1 MALDPGAALMNA
13 LHANDTVRVTE
24 LLDLHPQLK
33 RRLNEP
39 LPGSSFGAPA
49 ITPAVEHGNRELI
62 EILLRAGADINARS
76 DWWAGGFG
84 VLDTAKPDLV
94 PFLLEHGAR
103 MDAHAAARLGR
114 LDDLERLIRA
124 DASVVHTRGGDGQ
137 TPLHFAAT
145 VDVAR
150 LLLAHGA
157 GIDTRDVDHESTPA
171 QWMMDTRHEV
181 ASFLVTKGCQT
192 DILMAAGLGAPE
204 LVRRH
209 LDADPAALRTCVSD
223 AFFPMRNPRAGGTIY
238 RWTLGW
244 MKTPHQVARAFGHA
258 GVFQL
263 LMDRSPADL
272 RLVVACELGDDAE
285 VARLRA
291 DQPDLAATLSE
302 TDQGRLAAAANGNQ
316 AGVVRRML
324 AAGWPPNARG
334 QFGGTALHWA
344 AWHGNAEMVAELLRY
359 SPDVQSRQNDWGATP
374 LEWASHGVENS
385 WHRTTGDY
393 PAVRERL
400 GRAGGGT
407 SRSGQP

>member
-1 MALDPGAALMNA
+1 MALDPGASLMDA

-24 LLDLHPQLK
+24 LLDQHPGLK

-39 LPGSSFGAPA
+39 LPGSAFGAPA

-76 DWWAGGFG
+76 DWWAGSFG

-94 PFLLEHGAR
+94 PFLLERGAR
-103 MDAHAAARLGR
+103 LDAHAAARLGR
-114 LDDLERLIRA
+114 LDDLERFITA
-124 DASVVHTRGGDGQ
+124 DPSVVNARGGDGQ

-145 VDVAR
+145 VDAAR

-157 GIDTRDVDHESTPA
+157 GIDARDVDHESTPA
-171 QWMMDTRHEV
+171 QWMMGDRHDV
-181 ASFLVTKGCQT
+181 ATFLVTKGCQT
-192 DILMAAGLGAPE
+192 DILMAAGLGALE

-209 LDADPAALRTCVSD
+209 LDADPATLRTCVAD

-244 MKTPHQVARAFGHA
+244 MKTPHQVARAFGHQE
-258 GVFQL
+258 VFQL
-263 LMDRSPADL
+263 LMERSPADL

-285 VARLRA
+285 IGRLLAER
-291 DQPDLAATLSE
+291 PDLAASLSE
-302 TDQGRLAAAANGNQ
+302 RDRSRLAEAANGNNT
-316 AGVVRRML
+316 GVVRTML

-344 AWHGNAEMVAELLRY
+344 AWHGNAVMVAEILRY
-359 SPDVQSRQNDWGATP
+359 KPDVLSRNNDWGSTP
-374 LEWASHGVENS
+374 LEWAGHGAENS
-385 WHRTTGDY
+385 WHRATGDY
-393 PAVRERL
+393 PAVRDSL
-400 GRAGGGT
+400 NRAGGGT
-407 SRSGQP
+407 SRGDRP